1 MVYFARNYTQ
11 QYTKI
16 VHENSCRSDEHGCPF
31 GRTSIELVKVL
42 CDILRIGE
50 PPAEQSGDFQPMFF
64 THDQP
69 FMEFF
74 YICVITLNRTWKDMR
89 ATSEDFQKVFSVVR
103 EQIQRTLKLRPEN
116 LEDFR
121 IKIALLTYQQITTLR
136 QQERTSKE
144 ECDSTASAIVKLK
157 EKVSPQIVELIK
169 QQRLSFLVEG
179 KFMQFATAPVYSNMI
194 LYIKQVHAS
203 PNISVVH
210 A

>member
-1 MVYFARNYTQ
+1 MVYFARNCTQ

-16 VHENSCRSDEHGCPF
+16 VHENSCRADEHECPF

-69 FMEFF
+69 FEEFF
-74 YICVITLNRTWKDMR
+74 CICVITLNRTWKDMR
-89 ATSEDFQKVFSVVR
+89 ATAEDFQKVFSVVR
-103 EQIQRTLKLRPEN
+103 EQIQRSLKSRPEN
-116 LEDFR
+116 LNEFR
-121 IKIALLTYQQITTLR
+121 SKIAMFTYQQITTLR

-144 ECDSTASAIVKLK
+144 EFDSTASAIVKLK
-157 EKVSPQIVELIK
+157 EKISPQIVELIK

-179 KFMQFATAPVYSNMI
+179 KFAQ
-194 LYIKQVHAS
+194 HALS
-203 PNISVVH
+203 LLVSL
-210 A
+210 